1 MLLCIYLVNGKTSQ
15 IPNMKRFVFAI
26 LLAFVLGQGVATPAE
41 RQDTTWVSPAA

>member
-26 LLAFVLGQGVATPAE
+26 LLAFVLGQGVATLAE